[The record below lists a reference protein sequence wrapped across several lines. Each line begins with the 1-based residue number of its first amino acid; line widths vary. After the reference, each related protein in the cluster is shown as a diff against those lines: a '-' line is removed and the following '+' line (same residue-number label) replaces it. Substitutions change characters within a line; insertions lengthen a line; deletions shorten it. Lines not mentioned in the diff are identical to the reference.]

1 MNAWDYKKRP
11 PKRKFKK
18 TLGIEI
24 QKAIKALIIT
34 LTLMIVGLGVTF
46 LIMTSENAQKG
57 YTLQQEKIENEKLK
71 NESNDLTTK
80 ITQATAFLKIKDS
93 EKVEEMQSTDEEN
106 KKYVTSEDN
115 RVK

>member
-1 MNAWDYKKRP
+1 MNPWDYKKRP
-11 PKRKFKK
+11 KKRKFRD
-18 TLGIEI
+18 TLKIEI

-34 LTLMIVGLGVTF
+34 LSLMIVGLGVAF

-93 EKVEEMQSTDEEN
+93 EKVEKMETTED